1 MATLKNAPVALI
13 IMDGC
18 GLGDKT
24 DKNNA
29 VQVANTPVLDGL
41 LAKYKTSQLQA
52 SGEFVGLP
60 DGQMGNSE
68 VGHTNI
74 GAGRIIYQHDGH
86 RIYTSVIRKV
96 IYDTSGPAFDDSAI
110 GKSIFLTREA
120 AATALAASQKKGGVG
135 T

>member
-1 MATLKNAPVALI
+1 MRKSEFFEYNTVLNVLADHSEGATDEVGKALLGVWDDLKAKVVTGELVIMPV
-13 IMDGC
+13 D
-18 GLGDKT
+18 
-24 DKNNA
+24 
-29 VQVANTPVLDGL
+29 NTPH
-41 LAKYKTSQLQA
+41 TT
-52 SGEFVGLP
+52 LP
-60 DGQMGNSE
+60 
-68 VGHTNI
+68 V
-74 GAGRIIYQHDGH
+74 GRIIYQHDGH